1 MFNYF
6 EPVNKTIAD
15 VFDLPFSYPEYHK
28 HRGRRI
34 PLTDKQRKQR
44 KKNKVAR
51 KQRRINKKNR

>member
-15 VFDLPFSYPEYHK
+15 VFGLPFSYPAK

-51 KQRRINKKNR
+51 KQRRINRKK